1 MIPKMDT
8 ALNLEVKKCGLKY
21 RQPPTPR
28 DGNCLFHAF
37 SDQRKRLRMTP
48 RTASQLRSDVVEF
61 LRSNPYNPERVHLRE
76 FVLDRDWE
84 RYLNTMANDRE
95 WGDAVAVRGL
105 IEMLNIEVAIVSSL
119 GEKGM
124 CIFSPGVSQQSTTD
138 LSENMV
144 LLGHEAGLHYHS
156 LEPQLPTQ
164 VTEDKD
170 KVIDQI
176 RRRFLLIAFMPQ
188 L

>member
-1 MIPKMDT
+1 MDP

-37 SDQRKRLRMTP
+37 SDQLKRLRMTP

-61 LRSNPYNPERVHLRE
+61 LRSNPNNPEGVHLRE
-76 FVLDRDWE
+76 FVPDCDWE
-84 RYLNTMANDRE
+84 GYLNTMANDCE
-95 WGDAVAVRGL
+95 WATTSGEVAVRGL
-105 IEMLNIEVAIVSSL
+105 ANMCNIHDVAIVSSL

-124 CIFSPGVSQQSTTD
+124 RIISPGVSQQSTTD

-176 RRRFLLIAFMPQ
+176 RRRFLLIAFLPQ